1 MFHLP
6 IDIINK
12 IFEFDPTYYFLFNK
26 VIKELEDCTSFF
38 RVVTLT
44 DLEDENIWQRRHH
57 HSVYLYNLSFTGAM
71 NVANYWNFE
80 YLSDPAKG
88 KWFLRWSKNYKPPP
102 EYYKYIESELDIRL
116 KDLFPRILYNI
127 KASSFINNR
136 EIN

>member
-57 HSVYLYNLSFTGAM
+57 HNM
-71 NVANYWNFE
+71 
-80 YLSDPAKG
+80 
-88 KWFLRWSKNYKPPP
+88 
-102 EYYKYIESELDIRL
+102 
-116 KDLFPRILYNI
+116 
-127 KASSFINNR
+127 SSR
-136 EIN
+136 T

>member
-71 NVANYWNFE
+71 NLANYWNFE

-88 KWFLRWSKNYKPPP
+88 KWFLRWSKNYKPPL

-127 KASSFINNR
+127 KASSFINKR
-136 EIN
+136 KIN